1 MARLGFN
8 LMAVEELY
16 GGRFAGILEAA
27 TLADRMGVDLLVL
40 PDHVT
45 ISEQAHRDRVT
56 LGFPY
61 PIPTNWFEPLT
72 ALAAVAA
79 VTERARLGTNVLIAP
94 IRPAVLLAKQLA
106 TLDVIC
112 GGRLD
117 VGLGAGWQEEEYRVT
132 ERPFERRFGYLE
144 EQVAVCRALWA
155 GGPAAHAGHR
165 VDFTDLHSMP
175 VPVQGA
181 DLRLSFGFN
190 PTPRAIER
198 IVRHGV
204 GWWAAPMPI
213 EDVRAAIA
221 GIRAECGRVGRDP
234 AEVTVTA
241 ATTLVPHGKSAG
253 EVGAMP
259 VVQEAQALWD
269 AGADCVIVHPLAF
282 VRAPQELPGF
292 LQPLLDARDA
302 VRSDARDAVRPHASR
317 TTLS

>member
-8 LMAVEELY
+8 LMGVDELY
-16 GGRFAGILEAA
+16 GGRFSGILEAA
-27 TLADRMGVDLLVL
+27 ALADRAGVDLLVL

-56 LGFPY
+56 VGFPY
-61 PIPTNWFEPLT
+61 PISTNWYEPLT

-79 VTERARLGTNVLIAP
+79 VTERARLGTNVLVAP

-117 VGLGAGWQEEEYRVT
+117 AGLGAGWQVEEYRVT
-132 ERPFERRFGYLE
+132 ERPFEGRFGYIE

-155 GGPAAHAGHR
+155 GGPAAHAGR
-165 VDFTDLHSMP
+165 RLDFTDLHSMP

-198 IVRHGV
+198 IVRLGV
-204 GWWAAPMPI
+204 GWWAAPMPV
-213 EDVRAAIA
+213 EAVRAAVA
-221 GIRAECGRVGRDP
+221 GIREECERAGRDP
-234 AEVTVTA
+234 ASVTVTA
-241 ATTLVPHGKSAG
+241 ATTLVAHGRTAE

-259 VVQEAQALWD
+259 VVEEAQALWD

-282 VRAPQELPGF
+282 VRSAEELPEF
-292 LQPLLDARDA
+292 LKPLLDARDA
-302 VRSDARDAVRPHASR
+302 HHSR

>member
-8 LMAVEELY
+8 LMGVDELY
-16 GGRFAGILEAA
+16 GGRFTGILEAA
-27 TLADRMGVDLLVL
+27 GLADRMGVDLLVL

-45 ISEQAHRDRVT
+45 ISEQAHRDRVAV
-56 LGFPY
+56 GFPY
-61 PIPTNWFEPLT
+61 PIDTNWFEPLT
-72 ALAAVAA
+72 ALAAVAG
-79 VTERARLGTNVLIAP
+79 VTGRARLGTNVLIAP

-117 VGLGAGWQEEEYRVT
+117 VGLGAGWQEEEYRAS

-155 GGPAAHAGHR
+155 GGPAAHAGQR
-165 VDFTDLHSMP
+165 VDFTDLYSLP

-181 DLRLSFGFN
+181 DLRLSFGFH

-198 IVRHGV
+198 VVRHGL
-204 GWWAAPMPI
+204 GWWAAPMPV
-213 EDVRAAIA
+213 EEVRAAIA
-221 GIRAECGRVGRDP
+221 AIRAECVRVGRDP
-234 AEVTVTA
+234 ATIPVTT
-241 ATTLVPHGKSAG
+241 ATTLVAHGRTAE
-253 EVGAMP
+253 EVGAAP
-259 VVQEAQALWD
+259 VLQEARALWE

-282 VRAPQELPGF
+282 VRTPQELPAF

-302 VRSDARDAVRPHASR
+302 VAVHAST

>member
-16 GGRFAGILEAA
+16 GGRFGGLLEAA
-27 TLADRMGVDLLVL
+27 GLADRMGVDLLVL

-45 ISEQAHRDRVT
+45 MSERTHRERT
-56 LGFPY
+56 ATGFPY
-61 PIPTNWFEPLT
+61 PLETNWFEPLI
-72 ALAAVAA
+72 ALAAVAG

-117 VGLGAGWQEEEYRVT
+117 VGLGVGWQEEEYRVS
-132 ERPFERRFGYLE
+132 ERAFEGRFGILE
-144 EQVAVCRALWA
+144 EQVAVCRALWG
-155 GGPAAHAGHR
+155 GGPAAHTGRR
-165 VDFTDLHSMP
+165 VDFTDLHSVP

-190 PTPRAIER
+190 PTPRAVER
-198 IVRHGV
+198 IVRHGL
-204 GWWAAPMPI
+204 GWWGQPMPL
-213 EDVRAAIA
+213 DGVREAIA
-221 GIRAECGRVGRDP
+221 AIRAECERTGRDP
-234 AEVTVTA
+234 GSIPVTV
-241 ATTLVPHGKSAG
+241 ATTLVAHGKTAE

-259 VVQEAQALWD
+259 VLEEARALWA

-282 VRAPQELPGF
+282 VRSAEELPEF
-292 LQPLLDARDA
+292 LRPLLDARDA
-302 VRSDARDAVRPHASR
+302 HAAST

>member
-8 LMAVEELY
+8 LMGVDELY
-16 GGRFAGILEAA
+16 GDRFTGILEAA

-56 LGFPY
+56 VGFPY
-61 PIPTNWFEPLT
+61 PISTNWFEPLT
-72 ALAAVAA
+72 ALAAVAT

-112 GGRLD
+112 DGRLD
-117 VGLGAGWQEEEYRVT
+117 VGLGAGWQEEEYRTT
-132 ERPFERRFGYLE
+132 ERPFEGRFGYLE

-155 GGPAAHAGHR
+155 GGPAAHEGR
-165 VDFTDLHSMP
+165 RLDFTDLHSRP

-181 DLRLSFGFN
+181 NLRLSFGFN
-190 PTPRAIER
+190 PTPRAIQR
-198 IVRHGV
+198 IVRLGL
-204 GWWAAPMPI
+204 GWWAAPMPV
-213 EDVRAAIA
+213 EAVRAAVA
-221 GIRAECGRVGRDP
+221 DIREECQRVGRDP
-234 AEVTVTA
+234 GSVTVTT
-241 ATTLVPHGKSAG
+241 ATTLVAHGKSAE

-259 VVQEAQALWD
+259 VLEEARALWD

-282 VRAPQELPGF
+282 VRTPEELPGF

-302 VRSDARDAVRPHASR
+302 RNRHDSR

>member
-8 LMAVEELY
+8 LMGLDELY

-27 TLADRMGVDLLVL
+27 SLADRMGVDMLVL

-45 ISEQAHRDRVT
+45 MSEQAHRDRVEV
-56 LGFPY
+56 GFPY
-61 PIPTNWFEPLT
+61 PIGTNWFEPLT

-79 VTERARLGTNVLIAP
+79 VTRQARLGTNVLIAP
-94 IRPAVLLAKQLA
+94 LRPAVLLAKQLA

-117 VGLGAGWQEEEYRVT
+117 VGLGAGWQVEEYRVT
-132 ERPFERRFGYLE
+132 ERAFEGRFGYLE

-155 GGPAAHAGHR
+155 GGPAAHDGR
-165 VDFTDLHSMP
+165 RLDFTDLHSMP

-213 EDVRAAIA
+213 ADVRAAVERL
-221 GIRAECGRVGRDP
+221 RAECRRVGRDP
-234 AEVTVTA
+234 DSVTVTT
-241 ATTLVPHGKSAG
+241 ATTLVAHGRSAE

-259 VVQEAQALWD
+259 VLDEANALWD
-269 AGADCVIVHPLAF
+269 AGSDCVIVHPLAF
-282 VRAPQELPGF
+282 TSSPEDLPGF
-292 LQPLLDARDA
+292 LRPLLDARDE
-302 VRSDARDAVRPHASR
+302 RNKQH
-317 TTLS
+317 